1 MIVFSKYKVICR
13 QILNS
18 FAMLRTILFHSISDN
33 LILHYSS
40 WWRRWRWQGRGLS
53 NWIFRGGD
61 TNTARAIYLRED
73 PANFSSGF
81 QGRVRDSFT
90 HHHSSAL
97 SYCVETYLLKRLEY
111 AIPHNLVCDRV
122 ANGNTVLRIFSALQ
136 KFFHWPHRSAIL
148 LFSLLTKV
156 TDIGPKK

>member
-1 MIVFSKYKVICR
+1 MKTMMMIRKGFV
-13 QILNS
+13 QLNIQ
-18 FAMLRTILFHSISDN
+18 R
-33 LILHYSS
+33 
-40 WWRRWRWQGRGLS
+40 
-53 NWIFRGGD
+53 GD

-111 AIPHNLVCDRV
+111 AIPRNLVCDRV
-122 ANGNTVLRIFSALQ
+122 ENGNTVLRIFSALQ
-136 KFFHWPHRSAIL
+136 KFVHWPHRSAIL

-156 TDIGPKK
+156 TDLGPKKSAK